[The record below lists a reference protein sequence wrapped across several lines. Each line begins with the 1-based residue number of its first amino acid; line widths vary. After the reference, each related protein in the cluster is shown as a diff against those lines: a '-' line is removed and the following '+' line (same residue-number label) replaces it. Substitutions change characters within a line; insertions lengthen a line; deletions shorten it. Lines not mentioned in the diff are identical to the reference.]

1 MKSRKMQFMESMAI
15 ANFLANSLDVLEKVR
30 RTGRPVL
37 IVRSGEPLAEIVPP
51 PAPAKPQ
58 HWLGS
63 LRSTGKIV
71 GDIVSPSSDAADWD
85 VIRV

>member
-1 MKSRKMQFMESMAI
+1 MENMAI
-15 ANFLANSLDVLEKVR
+15 GNFLANCLDVLEKVR

-58 HWLGS
+58 RWLGA
-63 LRSTGKIV
+63 LRSTGRIV
-71 GDIVSPSSDAADWD
+71 GDIVSPASDEADWD
-85 VIRV
+85 VLRT